1 MSDLPPLF
9 ESDDQGLS
17 TQAPSTAPLRSTPWL
32 MVALLGYGFFTFIY
46 LVLIAGSFAT
56 GRLDALPLFAA
67 AAIVGIATM
76 VATARQSRFANWLAG
91 AFVALESDCL
101 ARLLQRHE

>member
-1 MSDLPPLF
+1 
-9 ESDDQGLS
+9 
-17 TQAPSTAPLRSTPWL
+17 

-67 AAIVGIATM
+67 AAIVGTATM

-91 AFVALESDCL
+91 AFVVFNLIALL
-101 ARLLQRHE
+101 AYCNAMNEMFTDPSR